1 MVRHNM
7 TEKIEVKDIYCPL
20 PFNHMNWHPNGNIS
34 VCCVAEMFPPNDGFY
49 RDSMRRMKNLKR
61 DSVKEIWEE
70 STIVDLRDQMLR
82 GEKPAAC
89 HGCYKIE
96 DRGGTSRRQT
106 EVKRWGQNLTK
117 PALEFIDLRMS
128 NLCNS
133 KCMMCYPDSSSSLI
147 KEYKR
152 WEEELDFVPKN
163 ATDYELF
170 QWFDDEKIDELLEY
184 KDTLKYLY
192 INGGEPF
199 MMPKQWKLLEKLID
213 VGVSKN
219 IHVSY
224 NTNCSLYEDRF
235 NEIWKEFKVVTL
247 GMSGDAVG
255 NKNKWIRKPINTWES
270 INDNIQSLVK
280 AEGLNHINL
289 TCTIQW
295 INLPFMEEY
304 YDWALPIIAQKE
316 HSTINQNFVTFPG
329 YLSVNAAPKEWKQKI
344 HEKFKNSRHAKHILT
359 PTMVSYLEADE
370 ENELLYNQGKMFC
383 DSVSKERDSWKEVFP
398 YEY

>member
-1 MVRHNM
+1 M

-49 RDSMRRMKNLKR
+49 RNNLRQMSNLKK
-61 DSVKEIWEE
+61 DSIKEIWEE
-70 STIVDLRDQMLR
+70 SSIVDLRKQMLR
-82 GEKPAAC
+82 GEKPPAC

-96 DRGGTSRRQT
+96 DRGGTSRRQN
-106 EVKRWGQNLTK
+106 ERKRWGQNLTK

-147 KEYKR
+147 KEYSK

-163 ATDYELF
+163 STEYELF
-170 QWFDDEKIDELLEY
+170 QWFDDKKIDELLEY

-199 MMPKQWKLLEKLID
+199 MMPKQWKLLERLID
-213 VGVSKN
+213 EGVSKN

-235 NEIWKEFKVVTL
+235 NEIWKEFKIVTL
-247 GMSGDAVG
+247 GMSVDAVG
-255 NKNKWIRKPINTWES
+255 DKNKWIRKPINTWES
-270 INDNIQSLVK
+270 INKNINSLVH
-280 AEGLNHINL
+280 ADGLDHINL

-304 YDWALPIIAQKE
+304 YDWALPIIQQKE

-329 YLSVNAAPKEWKQKI
+329 YLSVNAAPKEWKQKV
-344 HEKFKNSRHAKHILT
+344 HEQFKQSKHAKHILT

-370 ENELLYNQGKMFC
+370 ESELLYNQGKLFA
-383 DSVSKERDSWKEVFP
+383 DTVSKERDDWREVFN

>member
-1 MVRHNM
+1 M
-7 TEKIEVKDIYCPL
+7 TEKIKVKDIYCPL

-49 RDSMRRMKNLKR
+49 RINGRQMSNLKH
-61 DSVKEIWEE
+61 DSIKEIWEE
-70 STIVDLRDQMLR
+70 SSVVDIRKQMLA
-82 GEKPAAC
+82 GEKPPAC
-89 HGCYKIE
+89 HTCYKIE
-96 DRGGTSRRQT
+96 DRGGVSRRLN
-106 EVKRWGQNLTK
+106 ERKRWGQNLNK

-147 KEYKR
+147 KEYSR

-163 ATDYELF
+163 ATEYQLF
-170 QWFDDEKIDELLEY
+170 QWFDDKKIEELLEY

-199 MMPKQWKLLEKLID
+199 MMPKQWKLLERLID
-213 VGVSKN
+213 EGVAKN

-235 NEIWKEFKVVTL
+235 NEIWKEFKIVTL
-247 GMSGDAVG
+247 GMSVDAVG
-255 NKNKWIRKPINTWES
+255 DKNKWIRKPINTWES
-270 INDNIQSLVK
+270 INKNINSLVH
-280 AEGLNHINL
+280 ADGLDHINL

-304 YDWALPIIAQKE
+304 YDWALPIIEQKE

-329 YLSVNAAPKEWKQKI
+329 YLSVNAAPKEWKQKV
-344 HEKFKNSRHAKHILT
+344 HEQFKQSRHAEHILT

-370 ENELLYNQGKMFC
+370 ESELLYNQGKMFC
-383 DSVSKERDSWKEVFP
+383 DSVSKERDNWREVFD
-398 YEY
+398 YDY

>member
-1 MVRHNM
+1 M

-20 PFNHMNWHPNGNIS
+20 PFNQMNWHPNGNIS

-170 QWFDDEKIDELLEY
+170 QWFDDEKIEELLEY

-247 GMSGDAVG
+247 GMSVDAVG

>member
-1 MVRHNM
+1 M

-170 QWFDDEKIDELLEY
+170 QWFDDEKIEELLEY

-247 GMSGDAVG
+247 GMSVDAVG